1 MAQATPNYGTA
12 TAITMTL
19 ASLASS
25 TTDVGRQSTVVDNST
40 VDGLDVIVGGKVTV
54 GTTPTVNKQIEIWFF
69 GSYDGTSYSGG
80 AGATDAALTPVGS
93 KFLMHLGQIINVP
106 STTSNVTFTW
116 IVPSLLAV
124 FGGNI
129 PPKWGVFITHN
140 TVAALNA
147 TAGNH
152 EVKYT
157 AYKVDSV

>member
-1 MAQATPNYGTA
+1 MAQSSANYGTA

-25 TTDVGRQSTVVDNST
+25 TTDAGRISTAVDNSS
-40 VDGLDVIVGGKVTV
+40 VDALDFIVGGKVTT
-54 GTTPTVNKQIEIWFF
+54 GTSPTVNKQIEVWFA
-69 GSYDGTSYSGG
+69 GSYDGTSFSGG
-80 AGATDAALTPVGS
+80 AGATDAAFTPVGT
-93 KFLMHLGQIINVP
+93 KFLLHLAQIINV
-106 STTSNVTFTW
+106 SGTSNVTYTW

-129 PPKWGVFITHN
+129 PTKWSVFITHN

-152 EVKYT
+152 EVKYM